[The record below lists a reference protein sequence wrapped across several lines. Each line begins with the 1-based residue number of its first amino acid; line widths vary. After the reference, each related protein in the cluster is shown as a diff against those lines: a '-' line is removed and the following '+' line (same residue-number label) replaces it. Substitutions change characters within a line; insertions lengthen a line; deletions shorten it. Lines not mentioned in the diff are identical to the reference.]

1 MIYYNSNENSSIF
14 ATKIFLNMGS
24 EKNQEIVKN
33 VFTKFLEERGHR
45 KTPERYAI
53 LQEIY
58 DSEEHFDIESLYIKM
73 KNKNYRV
80 SRATLYNTI
89 EILLE
94 CGLVRRHQFGQNQA
108 HYEKSYFD
116 KQHDHII
123 LTDTGEVI
131 EFCDPR
137 IQTIKKTIE
146 EIFNIDIHNHSLYF
160 YGSRKT
166 VEEEEQVEN
175 NN

>member
-1 MIYYNSNENSSIF
+1 MD
-14 ATKIFLNMGS
+14 K

-33 VFTKFLEERGHR
+33 VFTAFLEEKGHR

-58 DSEEHFDIESLYIKM
+58 DSNEHFDVESLYIKM
-73 KNKNYRV
+73 KTKNYRV

-89 EILLE
+89 ELLLE
-94 CGLVRRHQFGQNQA
+94 CKLVRKHQFGTNQA

-116 KQHDHII
+116 RQHDHVI
-123 LTDTGEVI
+123 LTDTGEVV

-137 IQTIKKTIE
+137 IQSIKKTIE
-146 EIFNIDIHNHSLYF
+146 EVFDIKINNHSLYF
-160 YGSRKT
+160 YVTRNK
-166 VEEEEQVEN
+166 EEKVTD
-175 NN
+175 

>member
-1 MIYYNSNENSSIF
+1 MAN
-14 ATKIFLNMGS
+14 

-33 VFTKFLEERGHR
+33 VFTKFLEEHKHR

-58 DSEEHFDIESLYIKM
+58 DSTEHFDIESLYIKM

-89 EILLE
+89 ELLLE
-94 CGLVRRHQFGQNQA
+94 SGLVRKHQFGQNQA

-116 KQHDHII
+116 KQHDHVI
-123 LTDTGEVI
+123 LTDTGEVM

-137 IQTIKKTIE
+137 IQNIKKTIE
-146 EIFNIDIHNHSLYF
+146 EVFDIKIQNHSLYF
-160 YGSRKT
+160 YGTKNEKS
-166 VEEEEQVEN
+166 
-175 NN
+175 